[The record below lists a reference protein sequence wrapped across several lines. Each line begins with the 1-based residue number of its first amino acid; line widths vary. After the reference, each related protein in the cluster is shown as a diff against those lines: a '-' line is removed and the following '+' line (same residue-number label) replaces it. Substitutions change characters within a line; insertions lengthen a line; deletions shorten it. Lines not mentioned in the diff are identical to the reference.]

1 MIYDFKATGNYFNL
15 DFDIQLVKDQQ
26 VYCFIGENGIGK
38 TKLLQTLANVA
49 LYQHKALD
57 GYYFHQFDK
66 LINLSLLPESFNVF
80 NDEKLLRIVDT
91 LHIETPSF
99 LVVNGFLQYANFKKQ
114 IYDGKLSLGKIKH
127 LTERANGNYR
137 HELVD
142 KPIIFISAK
151 NRGYIN
157 GINDSRTLRLD
168 GGSTERFIKSFMHTY
183 NSIYDKEIENDSVT
197 NWLLQRLVMA
207 NPVISGTE
215 GLRKEV
221 TFVLE
226 CLNKFAPELNLLKY
240 DEDNKPVINC
250 SYENGDFYIAG
261 IAIQNLSTGYASIL
275 RIIQE
280 IVAGLSDWDNNVD
293 LHNSDGIVFIDEI
306 DLHLHPKWQFKIIDL
321 LKEFFPKVIFYITTH
336 SPLVL
341 FNLKNG
347 EGYKLH
353 KDENNLVTAEPVEQ
367 NNMQFVG
374 DVIKKFFDVDGVS
387 IRKTDKQSMMQA
399 RKNLLDSIAENQDE
413 Q

>member
-1 MIYDFKATGNYFNL
+1 MIYDFKASGNYFKL
-15 DFDIQLVKDQQ
+15 DFDIQLKKDQQ

-38 TKLLQTLANVA
+38 TKLLQTLANIVI
-49 LYQHKALD
+49 
-57 GYYFHQFDK
+57 YY
-66 LINLSLLPESFNVF
+66 NTRFN
-80 NDEKLLRIVDT
+80 
-91 LHIETPSF
+91 
-99 LVVNGFLQYANFKKQ
+99 
-114 IYDGKLSLGKIKH
+114 YDGDLERIISTTGNTDKFLAKDIRRLLIDMPNRLDVLSPIENRRDMIVHIGRNHKQTSIDSIFDLSIKNRKKIV
-127 LTERANGNYR
+127 L
-137 HELVD
+137 D

-168 GGSTERFIKSFMHTY
+168 GGSNERFIKSFMHTY

-293 LHNSDGIVFIDEI
+293 LHNADGIVFIDEI
-306 DLHLHPKWQFKIIDL
+306 DLHLHPKWQFKIIDF

-399 RKNLLDSIAENQDE
+399 RKNLLDLIAENQDE

>member
-1 MIYDFKATGNYFNL
+1 MIYDFKASGNYFKL
-15 DFDIQLVKDQQ
+15 DFDIQLEKDQQ

-38 TKLLQTLANVA
+38 TKLLQTIASVVMSRHQIILPQLGSGYLFWDLDVSNDDNHKFKLLEFYLPKNVY
-49 LYQHKALD
+49 L
-57 GYYFHQFDK
+57 
-66 LINLSLLPESFNVF
+66 NNESFVNNVGKTSI
-80 NDEKLLRIVDT
+80 EKLQ
-91 LHIETPSF
+91 F
-99 LVVNGFLQYANFKKQ
+99 LYRDNSEDANRF
-114 IYDGKLSLGKIKH
+114 
-127 LTERANGNYR
+127 RFN
-137 HELVD
+137 
-142 KPIIFISAK
+142 KPFIFISAK
-151 NRGYIN
+151 NRGYI
-157 GINDSRTLRLD
+157 GGLNDLRLLRLD
-168 GGSTERFIKSFMHTY
+168 GSSTERLINTVFHTY
-183 NSIYDKEIENDSVT
+183 NSIYDKEIESDSVT

-207 NPVISGTE
+207 NPVISGTD

-240 DEDNKPVINC
+240 DADNKPVINC

-293 LHNSDGIVFIDEI
+293 LHNADGIVFIDEI

-321 LKEFFPKVIFYITTH
+321 LKEFFPKVTFYITTH

-353 KDENNLVTAEPVEQ
+353 KDENNLVTAKPVEQ

-374 DVIKKFFDVDGVS
+374 DVIKQFFDVDGVS

-399 RKNLLDSIAENQDE
+399 RKNLLDLISENQDE